1 MQKNELL
8 HYGIKGMKWGIR
20 RANKIA
26 SKTKRRIKEIND
38 LDKEIKEDPFDLSLK
53 NARNY
58 SLSKVDS
65 YRKTSEKSA
74 KRLDSKINRTNN
86 ESKKK
91 KLKKVRSIYNATI
104 KEIDKEIVNSGKD
117 FIYRTYF

>member
-8 HYGIKGMKWGIR
+8 HYGVKGMKWGIR
-20 RANKIA
+20 RAHKIA

-38 LDKEIKEDPFDLSLK
+38 LDKRIKKDPSDLSLK

-58 SLSKVDS
+58 SFSKVDG
-65 YRKTSEKSA
+65 YRKKSA
-74 KRLDSKINRTNN
+74 KSVKRLDSKINKTNN
-86 ESKKK
+86 ESRKK

-104 KEIDKEIVNSGKD
+104 KEIDKEIVNSGRD